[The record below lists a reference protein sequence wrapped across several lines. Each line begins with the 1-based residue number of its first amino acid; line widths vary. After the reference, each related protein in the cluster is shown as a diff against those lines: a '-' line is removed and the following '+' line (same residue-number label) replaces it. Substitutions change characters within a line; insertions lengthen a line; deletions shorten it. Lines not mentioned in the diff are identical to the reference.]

1 VNSTNPYTNSIRES
15 NLEQMFD
22 NTKSEKITF
31 RSLCKQIL
39 QAHKSIR
46 FAGVANKFGTKI
58 ASEYRKDLVP
68 LLTESQ
74 LELSTIES
82 VIRMNTRIWEKDVE
96 SRLGRPIYSCTLYE
110 KIKRV
115 TFLLDDEDFPI
126 LIVSLDREEEGGASV
141 IQESVALDKILS
153 IVKEQN
159 ISPRLNGGL
168 AL

>member
-15 NLEQMFD
+15 NLEQMF
-22 NTKSEKITF
+22 NTTKSENIAF

-68 LLTESQ
+68 LLTENQ

-82 VIRMNTRIWEKDVE
+82 AIRMNTRMWDKDVE
-96 SRLGRPIYSCTLYE
+96 SKLGRPIYSCTLYE

-115 TFLLDDEDFPI
+115 TFLLDNEDFPI
-126 LIVSLDREEEGGASV
+126 LIVSLDIGGGASV
-141 IQESVALDKILS
+141 IQESVALNKILS

-159 ISPRLNGGL
+159 INPRLNGGL